1 MASDNGDQGPAGQ
14 GDQPWPPPPPQQP
27 SPQWGPSSEQ
37 GTPEPEAPS
46 ENEPEEATIA
56 RPVPP
61 PSAIDDEGDAPTA
74 RYGQYTPPAEAEPA
88 PGSSAAPPPAPAQTA
103 GEPDAASRGAEPSD
117 NDRTQAFSR
126 SDLRFDAPAPQPTQ
140 QMPAFPPPPPG
151 VPYQPPPAPPAYP
164 PPAPQQAPAPPPP
177 QQGYPPAAPYQQQ
190 QPPAWAEQ
198 QAQSGPG
205 YGQQP
210 YPPEQGYGQQPYP
223 PEQSYGQQGYAP
235 EQSYGQQGYAPEQGY
250 GQQQPYGAPPP
261 AGYGQYA
268 QYGQQP
274 PPYTPYPPGP
284 PKNRHLGLWL
294 GVAAVVVVAAL
305 AIAAFVAKPGFLGF
319 KKVLD
324 HSAVEK
330 TIEKGGYTNVKCN
343 DGKNPKVKKGATFTC
358 TADGGKKVNVTITNS
373 SGNYAWSPA
382 S

>member
-27 SPQWGPSSEQ
+27 SSQWGPSSEQ
-37 GTPEPEAPS
+37 GPPEPEAPA

-61 PSAIDDEGDAPTA
+61 PSAIDDQGDAPTA
-74 RYGQYTPPAEAEPA
+74 RYGQYTPPAEAEPL
-88 PGSSAAPPPAPAQTA
+88 PGSSAPQPQPPAQVA
-103 GEPDAASRGAEPSD
+103 GEQGSDAPSGEIEPAD
-117 NDRTQAFSR
+117 DDRTQAFSR

-151 VPYQPPPAPPAYP
+151 VPYQPQSAPPAYP

-177 QQGYPPAAPYQQQ
+177 QQDYPPAAPYQQQ
-190 QPPAWAEQ
+190 QPPAWPGQ
-198 QAQSGPG
+198 QAQSGAG

-210 YPPEQGYGQQPYP
+210 YPPEQGYGQQPY
-223 PEQSYGQQGYAP
+223 
-235 EQSYGQQGYAPEQGY
+235 
-250 GQQQPYGAPPP
+250 GAPPS
-261 AGYGQYA
+261 AGYGQYG
-268 QYGQQP
+268 QYGQQLQ
-274 PPYTPYPPGP
+274 PYAPYPPGP

-294 GVAAVVVVAAL
+294 GGAAVVVVAAL